1 MTIKQI
7 LTNNWAP
14 KLTCL
19 TLAGALWYL
28 ISQNVEKNPSRPEYQ
43 TGTEFGSRSGNP

>member
-7 LTNNWAP
+7 LINNWAP

-19 TLAGALWYL
+19 ILAGALWYL
-28 ISQNVEKNPSRPEYQ
+28 ISQNVEKNPSRSDYP
-43 TGTEFGSRSGNP
+43 TGTAFGSRSDS